1 MNFMYRKIDKS
12 DYWFLQDMLYEAL
25 FIPEGEKPCARS
37 IIDFPELSK
46 YIQNWGR
53 DGDFGIIVQD
63 EDVLIGAVWARL
75 FKEKNKGYG
84 FVDIQTPELT
94 MALKSKYR
102 NRGLGTQL
110 LGRFLELAK
119 ESGCKAV
126 SLSVDKRNKAVN
138 FYKRN
143 GFKIVDELETAYT
156 MKIDFEHGYKERNN
170 SNKNWH

>member
-1 MNFMYRKIDKS
+1 MNLKYRKIEKS

-46 YIQNWGR
+46 YVQHWGR
-53 DGDFGIIVQD
+53 DGDFGIIVHD
-63 EDVLIGAVWARL
+63 EDGLIGAVWARL
-75 FKEKNKGYG
+75 FKEKDKGYG

-94 MALKSKYR
+94 MALRSKYR
-102 NRGLGTQL
+102 NHGLGTQL
-110 LGRFLELAK
+110 LKNFLVLAK
-119 ESGCKAV
+119 ESGFEAV
-126 SLSVDKRNKAVN
+126 SLSVDKRNRAFN

-156 MKIDFEHGYKERNN
+156 MKIDLAYN
-170 SNKNWH
+170 

>member
-1 MNFMYRKIDKS
+1 MNPKYRKIQKS
-12 DYWFLQDMLYEAL
+12 DYWFLRDILYEAL
-25 FIPEGEKPCARS
+25 FIPAGEKPCARS

-46 YIQNWGR
+46 YIDHWGR
-53 DGDFGIIVQD
+53 DGDCGIIVHD
-63 EDVLIGAVWARL
+63 EEVLIGAVWARL

-84 FVDIQTPELT
+84 FVDIQTPELI

-110 LGRFLELAK
+110 LKNFLKLVK
-119 ESGCKAV
+119 ESGFKAV
-126 SLSVDKRNKAVN
+126 SLSVDKRNRAFK

-156 MKIDFEHGYKERNN
+156 MKIDL
-170 SNKNWH
+170 